1 MKYAKTDNRADVLN
15 NQYSEKYN
23 NPHRL
28 STVDICSP
36 TLDTRLV
43 KRNRILQDNEK
54 GACLI
59 NISKEME
66 LPGFRILHKFNQEF

>member
-1 MKYAKTDNRADVLN
+1 MKYAKIDNMADVLN

-36 TLDTRLV
+36 TLDIRHV
-43 KRNRILQDNEK
+43 KRNRIMTMTMNDNENS
-54 GACLI
+54 L
-59 NISKEME
+59 
-66 LPGFRILHKFNQEF
+66 F